1 MCEYVNGCAG
11 PEPFTTHEP
20 FTTPELFTTYE
31 PFTTH
36 EPFTTPE
43 LFAGRLSI
51 VKQLNVGYLVLR

>member
-11 PEPFTTHEP
+11 PEPFTT
-20 FTTPELFTTYE
+20 LE

-36 EPFTTPE
+36 EPFTTLELFTRPE

-51 VKQLNVGYLVLR
+51 VKQLNGGYLVLR